1 VKGVK
6 IVNREYPPSGYIKFI
21 KEQIEKIEAEDNI
34 LLFAKKMIKA
44 KDEEGINLFWDEEEE
59 EFMRRYIEYT
69 EELVE
74 C

>member
-6 IVNREYPPSGYIKFI
+6 IMNREYPPSQYIKFI

-34 LLFAKKMIKA
+34 LLFAKKMIKV

-59 EFMRRYIEYT
+59 EFMRRYVEYT

>member
-1 VKGVK
+1 M
-6 IVNREYPPSGYIKFI
+6 NEELLPSAYIKFI
-21 KEQIEKIEAEDNI
+21 REQIEKIETEDSI

-44 KDEEGINLFWDEEEE
+44 KDEEGINMFWDEEEE